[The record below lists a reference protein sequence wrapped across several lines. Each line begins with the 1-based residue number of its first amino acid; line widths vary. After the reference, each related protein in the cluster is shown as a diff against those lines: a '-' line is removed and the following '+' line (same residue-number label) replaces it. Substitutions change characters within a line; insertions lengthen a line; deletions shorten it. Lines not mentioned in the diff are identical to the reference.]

1 MSGHCNLLAKEM
13 NEMQYII
20 KVGFRLTLPSAHNKI
35 VPITK
40 HAFTIMVSSMELAD
54 IQKEDA
60 VLLA

>member
-1 MSGHCNLLAKEM
+1 MSRDCSLLAKEM

-40 HAFTIMVSSMELAD
+40 YALTITASTMELA
-54 IQKEDA
+54 
-60 VLLA
+60 